1 MNSGGLKGGKIAV
14 CVLGILFG
22 IYCVIAGFTEQF
34 FKFDLNYDPSSN
46 YLADN
51 TYGAD
56 FYTEMSK
63 TSADIMYNTSDIV
76 RLVKNGIH
84 SILIIAGVLMICGFL
99 LQLLKAVG
107 DGAQPAP
114 AAPRPY
120 DPPLDTTPING
131 DFSGGSILGEPESA
145 SGARANAMNGSWTC
159 WKCGAN
165 NPEYLTACSCCGL
178 TKHESDVKAGAEEQ
192 LRVLKERHDKG
203 LISDEE
209 YASRRGELAAK
220 L

>member
-22 IYCVIAGFTEQF
+22 IYCVIAGFVKNF
-34 FKFDLNYDPSSN
+34 FGFDFDVSASSTWRG
-46 YLADN
+46 DN
-51 TYGAD
+51 IYGAD
-56 FYTEMSK
+56 FFTEMSE
-63 TSADIMYNTSDIV
+63 TSNDIMYNTYDIV
-76 RLVKNGIH
+76 NLEMGGIR
-84 SILIIAGVLMICGFL
+84 SILIIAGVLIICGFL

-114 AAPRPY
+114 APPRPY

-145 SGARANAMNGSWTC
+145 SGARANAMSGSWTC

-165 NPEYLTACSCCGL
+165 NPEYLTTCSCGL
-178 TKHESDVKAGAEEQ
+178 TKRESDEKAGAEEQ

>member
-1 MNSGGLKGGKIAV
+1 MNSGRLKDGKIAV

-22 IYCVIAGFTEQF
+22 IYCVFAGYNENF
-34 FKFDLNYDPSSN
+34 FKFFLSYDPSQTV
-46 YLADN
+46 LAGN

-63 TSADIMYNTSDIV
+63 TSAEIMHNSYAV
-76 RLVKNGIH
+76 VELVKNGIC
-84 SILIIAGVLMICGFL
+84 SILIIAGVLIICGFL
-99 LQLLKAVG
+99 LQLLHVLETP
-107 DGAQPAP
+107 GAAAP

-120 DPPLDTTPING
+120 DPPLETTPING

-145 SGARANAMNGSWTC
+145 SGERANAMNGSWTC

-165 NPEYLTACSCCGL
+165 NPEYLTACSCGL
-178 TKHESDVKAGAEEQ
+178 TKRESDEKARAEEQ

-209 YASRRGELAAK
+209 YVLRGGELAAK